1 MKTIVFSS
9 LWVYF
14 WFLHIFSQC
23 QNLAKQMSRI
33 KNFDIFLPML
43 RFLCNLKCPRTL
55 KNVPRHD
62 RIVCSQ
68 LSRTPYP
75 KFLHVIR
82 NIYCLTWEFVC
93 KGEGEQFFPVLET
106 IIIATFAGVL
116 FTQYTPLNH
125 SESALQSLPKSPP
138 PYPRYTFPDWPL
150 PRGGHRI

>member
-1 MKTIVFSS
+1 M
-9 LWVYF
+9 
-14 WFLHIFSQC
+14 FSQC

-43 RFLCNLKCPRTL
+43 RFVCNLKCPRTL

-82 NIYCLTWEFVC
+82 NIYCLTRECVC
-93 KGEGEQFFPVLET
+93 KGEGKQFFPVLET
-106 IIIATFAGVL
+106 IIIATFPGVL

-138 PYPRYTFPDWPL
+138 LTLVILFLTDPSPGADTGFK
-150 PRGGHRI
+150 